1 MLQCLLY
8 YFGRLN
14 KVPMIKFVI
23 AEVIDYMVEFAG
35 HILKEGNILAAL
47 EPASRCYIATENENV
62 SAGIFDNRRLAKF

>member
-23 AEVIDYMVEFAG
+23 AEVIDYMVEFAF
-35 HILKEGNILAAL
+35 IEQL
-47 EPASRCYIATENENV
+47 SRH
-62 SAGIFDNRRLAKF
+62 D